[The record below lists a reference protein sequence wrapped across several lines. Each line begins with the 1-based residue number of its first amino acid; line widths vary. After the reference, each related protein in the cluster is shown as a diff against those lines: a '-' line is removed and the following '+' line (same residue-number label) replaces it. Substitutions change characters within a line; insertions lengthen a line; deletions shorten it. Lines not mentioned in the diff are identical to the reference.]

1 MVQTAIGWFPNLV
14 FANLY
19 GIVVLLALLSD
30 EIVPRL
36 ARGRGISFGQGRD
49 RGSFILIYLSSLI
62 GLAGGVYFRYQNIGV
77 VPAWIQGLALVFLAA
92 GTVIREW
99 AIALLGVYFSRTV
112 KIEQEHRLITSGPYR
127 WFRHPAYTGMLIMYF
142 SIVLGLGTWV
152 GALFMFIVL
161 LFPTLYR
168 IRVEESVLL
177 ETFGDE
183 YRAYM
188 RGTWRLFPKC

>member
-1 MVQTAIGWFPNLV
+1 MVQVVTSWFPDAF

-19 GIVVLLALLSD
+19 GIIVLAALMSD
-30 EIVPRL
+30 ELIPRL
-36 ARGRGISFGQGRD
+36 TGGRGISFGKGRD
-49 RGSFILIYLSSLI
+49 RGSFILIYLTSLV
-62 GLAGGVYFRYQNIGV
+62 GLGVGIYLRYQNIGV
-77 VPAWIQGLALVFLAA
+77 VPAWIQGLALVFLVI

-112 KIEQEHRLITSGPYR
+112 KVESGHRLITAGPYQ
-127 WFRHPAYTGMLIMYF
+127 WFRHPAYTGMLVMYF

-168 IRVEESVLL
+168 IRVEEKVLL
-177 ETFGDE
+177 DTFGDE
-183 YRAYM
+183 YRSYM
-188 RGTWRLFPKC
+188 ERTWRLFPKW

>member
-1 MVQTAIGWFPNLV
+1 MVQAAIGWFPNLF

-19 GIVVLLALLSD
+19 GIIVLIALLSD

-36 ARGRGISFGQGRD
+36 AGGRGISFGQGRD
-49 RGSFILIYLSSLI
+49 RGSFILIYLSSLV
-62 GLAGGVYFRYQNIGV
+62 GLAGGVYLRYQNVGV
-77 VPAWIQGLALVFLAA
+77 VPVWIQGLALVFLAA

-99 AIALLGVYFSRTV
+99 AIVLLGAYFSRTV
-112 KIEQEHRLITSGPYR
+112 KIEQSHRLITAGPYH

-168 IRVEESVLL
+168 IHVEETLLL

-183 YRAYM
+183 YRSYIG
-188 RGTWRLFPKC
+188 RTWRLFPKC